1 MEGRKDGRREGW
13 KAFMSE
19 RLPLEA
25 VDRHLRKPLP
35 KHINLL
41 FSLGSLA
48 MFLLLLQAVTGAFLA
63 LYYSPSP
70 EHAHNAVTYISEEVP
85 FGAFVRG
92 LHHWGASA
100 MVIIVFL
107 HLLRVVLYGSYKAP
121 RELTWI
127 LGVLLLLVVLGF
139 GFTGYLLPWDE
150 KAYWATVVGVEIA
163 STAPVLGDFVAK
175 VMRGGSE
182 IGAVTLSRFYALHTI
197 WLPWLAFGLV
207 GVHLFFVRYYGSSG
221 IPQSPSCPPD
231 KGGRGVTA
239 EEQPPS
245 SPLDKEE
252 SPLIREVRGVAEIK
266 TGKPFY
272 PDQVFEDVIG
282 MLILFAV
289 LASVALFVPVPLE
302 EVADPTNAEYDPRP
316 EWYFL
321 FLFQLLKYFQGP
333 FEIIGTFVIP
343 TVGMVLLLILP
354 FLDKSERVVLW
365 KRPIALTVTSVC
377 VIGIVSLT
385 ILGAS
390 SPKLET
396 QEPSQP
402 TEQVQDPV
410 TPDTETE
417 VVEEGEEVF
426 DFQLTE
432 EEIEGT
438 EEGEEVF
445 DFPTH
450 RGRIG
455 IAMINHNSPEQ
466 FTLFPTDTES
476 QPPRDDSTSGEIEL
490 VSFRE
495 LVPEIKDTGYLT
507 HAIFAYPAKFIP
519 QIVRYAITTYT
530 KEGDWIVDPFA
541 GSGTVGVEAYLC
553 KRNAFLLDL
562 NLLLNHIMPMKLYGG
577 KERLREA
584 DLHKLLEG
592 MKESKAP
599 VYTRLV
605 KC

>member
-1 MEGRKDGRREGW
+1 MREFLN
-13 KAFMSE
+13 K
-19 RLPLEA
+19 RLPLSEFSA
-25 VDRHLRKPLP
+25 HLRKPLP

-48 MFLLLLQAVTGAFLA
+48 MFLLLLQAATGAFLA

-100 MVIIVFL
+100 MVIIVVL

-127 LGVLLLLVVLGF
+127 FGVLLLLVTLGF

-150 KAYWATVVGVEIA
+150 KAYWATVVGVEIS

-175 VMRGGSE
+175 VMRGGAE

-221 IPQSPSCPPD
+221 KPKNTP
-231 KGGRGVTA
+231 
-239 EEQPPS
+239 EEM
-245 SPLDKEE
+245 
-252 SPLIREVRGVAEIK
+252 K

-272 PDQVFEDVIG
+272 PDQVFEDVVG
-282 MLILFAV
+282 MLILFVV
-289 LASVALFVPVPLE
+289 LAVVTLSVPVPLE
-302 EVADPTNAEYDPRP
+302 DVADPTNADYDPRP

-343 TVGMVLLLILP
+343 TVGMLLLFLLP
-354 FLDKSERVVLW
+354 FLDRSERVVLW
-365 KRPIALTVTSVC
+365 KRPVALTVTSVC
-377 VIGIVSLT
+377 VVGIVTLT

-396 QEPSQP
+396 QETPQP
-402 TEQVQDPV
+402 TEQIQSTT
-410 TPDTETE
+410 TPDTE
-417 VVEEGEEVF
+417 VEEGEEVF

-438 EEGEEVF
+438 EDEEEVF
-445 DFPTH
+445 DF
-450 RGRIG
+450 
-455 IAMINHNSPEQ
+455 Q
-466 FTLFPTDTES
+466 LTE
-476 QPPRDDSTSGEIEL
+476 EEL
-490 VSFRE
+490 E
-495 LVPEIKDTGYLT
+495 
-507 HAIFAYPAKFIP
+507 
-519 QIVRYAITTYT
+519 
-530 KEGDWIVDPFA
+530 
-541 GSGTVGVEAYLC
+541 
-553 KRNAFLLDL
+553 
-562 NLLLNHIMPMKLYGG
+562 
-577 KERLREA
+577 
-584 DLHKLLEG
+584 
-592 MKESKAP
+592 
-599 VYTRLV
+599 
-605 KC
+605 

>member
-1 MEGRKDGRREGW
+1 MQDKKPASYAGVKQ
-13 KAFMSE
+13 FLSE

-25 VDRHLRKPLP
+25 FNTHLRKPLP

-48 MFLLLLQAVTGAFLA
+48 MFLLLLQAATGAFLA

-127 LGVLLLLVVLGF
+127 FGVLLLLVVLGF

-150 KAYWATVVGVEIA
+150 KAYWATVVSVEIA

-175 VMRGGSE
+175 VMRGGAE
-182 IGAVTLSRFYALHTI
+182 IGAVTLSRFYALHTV
-197 WLPWLAFGLV
+197 WLPWIAFGLV

-221 IPQSPSCPPD
+221 KPQNTP
-231 KGGRGVTA
+231 
-239 EEQPPS
+239 EEM
-245 SPLDKEE
+245 
-252 SPLIREVRGVAEIK
+252 K

-272 PDQVFEDVIG
+272 PDQLFEDVVG

-289 LASVALFVPVPLE
+289 LASVALFVSVPLE
-302 EVADPTNAEYDPRP
+302 DVADPTNADYDPRP

-333 FEIIGTFVIP
+333 FEVIGTFVIP
-343 TVGMVLLLILP
+343 TVGMLLLLFLP
-354 FLDKSERVVLW
+354 FLDRSERVVLW
-365 KRPIALTVTSVC
+365 KRPIALTVTSVS
-377 VIGIVSLT
+377 VVGIVTLT

-390 SPKLET
+390 APKLET
-396 QEPSQP
+396 QETPQP
-402 TEQVQDPV
+402 EEQTQGTV

-417 VVEEGEEVF
+417 EVEEGKEVF

-438 EEGEEVF
+438 EEEEEVF
-445 DFPTH
+445 NF
-450 RGRIG
+450 
-455 IAMINHNSPEQ
+455 Q
-466 FTLFPTDTES
+466 LTE
-476 QPPRDDSTSGEIEL
+476 EEL
-490 VSFRE
+490 E
-495 LVPEIKDTGYLT
+495 
-507 HAIFAYPAKFIP
+507 
-519 QIVRYAITTYT
+519 
-530 KEGDWIVDPFA
+530 
-541 GSGTVGVEAYLC
+541 
-553 KRNAFLLDL
+553 
-562 NLLLNHIMPMKLYGG
+562 
-577 KERLREA
+577 
-584 DLHKLLEG
+584 
-592 MKESKAP
+592 
-599 VYTRLV
+599 
-605 KC
+605 

>member
-1 MEGRKDGRREGW
+1 MQFLK
-13 KAFMSE
+13 E
-19 RLPLEA
+19 RLPLSEFSA
-25 VDRHLRKPLP
+25 HLRKPLP

-127 LGVLLLLVVLGF
+127 FGVFLLLIVLGF

-175 VMRGGSE
+175 VMRGGAE

-231 KGGRGVTA
+231 KGGRGVNT
-239 EEQPPS
+239 EM
-245 SPLDKEE
+245 
-252 SPLIREVRGVAEIK
+252 K

-272 PDQVFEDVIG
+272 PDQVFEDVVG

-302 EVADPTNAEYDPRP
+302 DVADPTNADYDPRP

-343 TVGMVLLLILP
+343 TVGMVLLLLLP

-365 KRPIALTVTSVC
+365 KRPIALTVTSLC
-377 VIGIVSLT
+377 VIGIVTLT

-390 SPKLET
+390 SPKLQT
-396 QEPSQP
+396 QETSQP
-402 TEQVQDPV
+402 TEQAAGAV
-410 TPDTETE
+410 TPETETE
-417 VVEEGEEVF
+417 GVEEGETVFDFQLTAEEVDGTEEAVF

-432 EEIEGT
+432 EEL
-438 EEGEEVF
+438 
-445 DFPTH
+445 
-450 RGRIG
+450 
-455 IAMINHNSPEQ
+455 EQ
-466 FTLFPTDTES
+466 
-476 QPPRDDSTSGEIEL
+476 
-490 VSFRE
+490 
-495 LVPEIKDTGYLT
+495 
-507 HAIFAYPAKFIP
+507 
-519 QIVRYAITTYT
+519 
-530 KEGDWIVDPFA
+530 
-541 GSGTVGVEAYLC
+541 
-553 KRNAFLLDL
+553 
-562 NLLLNHIMPMKLYGG
+562 
-577 KERLREA
+577 
-584 DLHKLLEG
+584 
-592 MKESKAP
+592 
-599 VYTRLV
+599 
-605 KC
+605 

>member
-1 MEGRKDGRREGW
+1 MRHFLHFLK
-13 KAFMSE
+13 E
-19 RLPLEA
+19 RLPLSEFSA
-25 VDRHLRKPLP
+25 HLRKPLP

-127 LGVLLLLVVLGF
+127 FGVFLLLIVLGF

-175 VMRGGSE
+175 VMRGGVE

-221 IPQSPSCPPD
+221 KPENTP
-231 KGGRGVTA
+231 
-239 EEQPPS
+239 EEM
-245 SPLDKEE
+245 
-252 SPLIREVRGVAEIK
+252 K

-272 PDQVFEDVIG
+272 PDQVFEDVVG
-282 MLILFAV
+282 MLILFAI
-289 LASVALFVPVPLE
+289 LAAVALSVPVPLE
-302 EVADPTNAEYDPRP
+302 DVADPTNADYDPRP

-343 TVGMVLLLILP
+343 TVGMVLLLLLP

-377 VIGIVSLT
+377 VIGIVTLT

-396 QEPSQP
+396 QETAQP
-402 TEQVQDPV
+402 AEQVQGAV
-410 TPDTETE
+410 TPETETE
-417 VVEEGEEVF
+417 GVEEGETVF

-432 EEIEGT
+432 EEVDGT
-438 EEGEEVF
+438 EEAVF
-445 DFPTH
+445 DF
-450 RGRIG
+450 
-455 IAMINHNSPEQ
+455 Q
-466 FTLFPTDTES
+466 LTE
-476 QPPRDDSTSGEIEL
+476 EEL
-490 VSFRE
+490 E
-495 LVPEIKDTGYLT
+495 
-507 HAIFAYPAKFIP
+507 
-519 QIVRYAITTYT
+519 
-530 KEGDWIVDPFA
+530 
-541 GSGTVGVEAYLC
+541 
-553 KRNAFLLDL
+553 
-562 NLLLNHIMPMKLYGG
+562 
-577 KERLREA
+577 
-584 DLHKLLEG
+584 
-592 MKESKAP
+592 
-599 VYTRLV
+599 
-605 KC
+605 

>member
-1 MEGRKDGRREGW
+1 MREFL
-13 KAFMSE
+13 KE
-19 RLPLEA
+19 RLPLTEFSE
-25 VDRHLRKPLP
+25 HLRKPLP

-48 MFLLLLQAVTGAFLA
+48 MFLLLLQAATGAFLA

-127 LGVLLLLVVLGF
+127 FGVLLLLVVLGF

-175 VMRGGSE
+175 VLRGGAE

-221 IPQSPSCPPD
+221 IPQNTP
-231 KGGRGVTA
+231 
-239 EEQPPS
+239 EEMSSQPI
-245 SPLDKEE
+245 EE
-252 SPLIREVRGVAEIK
+252 
-266 TGKPFY
+266 GKPFY
-272 PDQVFEDVIG
+272 PHQVFEDMVG
-282 MLILFAV
+282 MLILFVV
-289 LASVALFVPVPLE
+289 LACVALFVPVPLE
-302 EVADPTNAEYDPRP
+302 DVADPTNADYDPRP

-333 FEIIGTFVIP
+333 LEIIGTFVIP
-343 TVGMVLLLILP
+343 TVGMVLLLLLP
-354 FLDKSERVVLW
+354 FLDRSERAVLW
-365 KRPIALTVTSVC
+365 KRPIALTVTSVS
-377 VIGIVSLT
+377 VVAIVGLT

-396 QEPSQP
+396 QETSQP
-402 TEQVQDPV
+402 TA
-410 TPDTETE
+410 ETE
-417 VVEEGEEVF
+417 NTVPTEAVEEAEEVF

-432 EEIEGT
+432 EEIEGM
-438 EEGEEVF
+438 EEAEEVF
-445 DFPTH
+445 DFQLTEEEIEGA
-450 RGRIG
+450 REVG
-455 IAMINHNSPEQ
+455 
-466 FTLFPTDTES
+466 ES
-476 QPPRDDSTSGEIEL
+476 Q
-490 VSFRE
+490 
-495 LVPEIKDTGYLT
+495 
-507 HAIFAYPAKFIP
+507 
-519 QIVRYAITTYT
+519 
-530 KEGDWIVDPFA
+530 
-541 GSGTVGVEAYLC
+541 
-553 KRNAFLLDL
+553 
-562 NLLLNHIMPMKLYGG
+562 
-577 KERLREA
+577 
-584 DLHKLLEG
+584 
-592 MKESKAP
+592 
-599 VYTRLV
+599 
-605 KC
+605 